1 MTDLERKRFEEL
13 YDSGKIYNAA
23 RDIKVQFQ
31 DYTKQM
37 AWAAWQARCPE
48 GYSVVPNEPTE
59 AMTAKM
65 CLGSATDAPNK
76 EPIEFWKRA
85 WVRTLAAAPQPGE
98 E

>member
-1 MTDLERKRFEEL
+1 MTERERFE
-13 YDSGKIYNAA
+13 
-23 RDIKVQFQ
+23 
-31 DYTKQM
+31 
-37 AWAAWQARCPE
+37 AWADGSFELRWHVELGRYASCMTQSAWDAWQARCPD
-48 GYSVVPNEPTE
+48 GWQCVPVEPTE